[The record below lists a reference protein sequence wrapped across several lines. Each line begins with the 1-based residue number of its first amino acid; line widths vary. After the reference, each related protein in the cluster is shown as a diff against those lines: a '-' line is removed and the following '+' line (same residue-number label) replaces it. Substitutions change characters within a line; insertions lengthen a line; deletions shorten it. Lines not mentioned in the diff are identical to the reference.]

1 MVTLILRK
9 LILGVTMKFIK
20 KAIIL
25 ICLIILYV
33 YVCNITFFPNKI
45 IIMQGEELNYK
56 TALGLILC
64 DDSSMQT
71 SSNIN
76 KKKISD
82 SGTIDVS
89 LNLFGKIPLKETKV
103 NVVERTAVIPIG
115 KAIGMKLYTDG
126 VLVVGMSE
134 INGKKPYENSGIQE
148 GDRIIKID
156 NKQISSSDELIK
168 TVNKSN
174 GNDINIT
181 YKRNDETMTASIKP
195 VMTKEKEYKRNL
207 RIGRVYQN
215 PAMGTCPSMTI
226 LENLSI
232 ADNKGKTYGLGRGT
246 NHSRIEHYKEML
258 AELNLGLED
267 KLHTKVGALSGGQRQ
282 TLALL
287 MATMNPIEFLILDE
301 HTAALDPKTA
311 EIVMQLTGKIVAEKK
326 VTTIMVT
333 HNLRYAVEYGDR
345 LIMMHQGKAII
356 DKAGADK
363 KAMQVDDILG
373 TFNEISIECG
383 N

>member
-1 MVTLILRK
+1 
-9 LILGVTMKFIK
+9 MKFIK

-181 YKRNDETMTASIKP
+181 YKRNDETMTTSIKP
-195 VMTKEKEYKRNL
+195 VMTKEKEYK
-207 RIGRVYQN
+207 IGLWVRDSTAGV
-215 PAMGTCPSMTI
+215 GTMTFYEPGSKKFAALGHGI
-226 LENLSI
+226 TDIDTSEIITISSGELVCTNILSI
-232 ADNKGKTYGLGRGT
+232 VKGKKGMPG
-246 NHSRIEHYKEML
+246 
-258 AELNLGLED
+258 
-267 KLHTKVGALSGGQRQ
+267 
-282 TLALL
+282 
-287 MATMNPIEFLILDE
+287 
-301 HTAALDPKTA
+301 
-311 EIVMQLTGKIVAEKK
+311 EIKG
-326 VTTIMVT
+326 
-333 HNLRYAVEYGDR
+333 
-345 LIMMHQGKAII
+345 
-356 DKAGADK
+356 
-363 KAMQVDDILG
+363 
-373 TFNEISIECG
+373 SIENSNTIGTISKNTKFGVYG
-383 N
+383 NVNKLSSLNISNGKQMRSCI